1 MTAQNAENAV
11 NLLMKMEGMDT
22 DIGVRKIK
30 VTGTPLDGGCLSV
43 LPTKEGRFLGFM
55 SADNIRPAIGLIIA
69 GRYETIEELK
79 DYTKETLEG
88 HGVTDIEF
96 KEDLH

>member
-30 VTGTPLDGGCLSV
+30 VTGTPLDGGCLSA
-43 LPTKEGRFLGFM
+43 LRGSLWCNP
-55 SADNIRPAIGLIIA
+55 
-69 GRYETIEELK
+69 
-79 DYTKETLEG
+79 
-88 HGVTDIEF
+88 
-96 KEDLH
+96 